1 MAEGLDNIISAVPV
15 NTAALKICVLGASE
29 TSNPWGKTWINHIQS
44 VIVSEGLDIAI
55 IATGGEGLTS
65 YQSLNVADPYTGK
78 TAVQIT
84 SEFNPDIII
93 EEFGLND
100 AIAKSDDRSLEQIRQ
115 DVADLYA
122 YFRANNPTAT
132 IIRSRLIP
140 YDEERHG
147 SLPVTSIKKKYCG
160 PWMHGKADEGG
171 TAYYSSEP
179 SFLDTLLSASMQD
192 RLNQWRIFDSDAR
205 ALADEVIDTSYFRP
219 TRCGL
224 TTSDRAHLTELGHY
238 WTASKVWGY
247 FQTNTALREQYPAL
261 SEIRDFGG
269 FPDFDDV
276 WHSAVKLDSS
286 GDGYVFDPAF
296 LSGEAYPYW
305 EGFFGLDLVNDF
317 RFWSNSRRPNIA
329 YTTVVQKAI
338 DDYFSLFITGLWPL
352 QEVKTK
358 LWQSGTTEPSSY
370 QPFPIPRFTSETGDY
385 LNVTK
390 QISDFASGTWN
401 LKFAVGD
408 NSYGVFPINV
418 V

>member
-1 MAEGLDNIISAVPV
+1 
-15 NTAALKICVLGASE
+15 
-29 TSNPWGKTWINHIQS
+29 
-44 VIVSEGLDIAI
+44 
-55 IATGGEGLTS
+55 
-65 YQSLNVADPYTGK
+65 
-78 TAVQIT
+78 
-84 SEFNPDIII
+84 
-93 EEFGLND
+93 
-100 AIAKSDDRSLEQIRQ
+100 
-115 DVADLYA
+115 
-122 YFRANNPTAT
+122 
-132 IIRSRLIP
+132 
-140 YDEERHG
+140 
-147 SLPVTSIKKKYCG
+147 
-160 PWMHGKADEGG
+160 
-171 TAYYSSEP
+171 
-179 SFLDTLLSASMQD
+179 
-192 RLNQWRIFDSDAR
+192 
-205 ALADEVIDTSYFRP
+205 
-219 TRCGL
+219 
-224 TTSDRAHLTELGHY
+224 
-238 WTASKVWGY
+238 VWSY

-358 LWQSGTTEPSSY
+358 LWQSGTTEPSSF

-408 NSYGVFPINV
+408 NSYGVFSIV
-418 V
+418 VV